1 MRQVVNGY
9 KAHLQTKKTIA
20 GFVCLILL
28 NKWGLDGNPAPF
40 KIQYPMKNR
49 SKNNTVRLTS

>member
-1 MRQVVNGY
+1 MDI
-9 KAHLQTKKTIA
+9 KAHCPIHANYAEFYYGT
-20 GFVCLILL
+20 L

-49 SKNNTVRLTS
+49 NKGTC